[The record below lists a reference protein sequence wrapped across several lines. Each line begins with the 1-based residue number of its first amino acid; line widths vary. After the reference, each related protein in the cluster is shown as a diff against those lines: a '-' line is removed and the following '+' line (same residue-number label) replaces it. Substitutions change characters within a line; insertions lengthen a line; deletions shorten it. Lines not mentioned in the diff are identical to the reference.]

1 MISNTHLIARQQNQ
15 PRAIAIFATMQMN
28 MSRGMQAGQ
37 AFQLIPNELD
47 IKWLLENFFLKK
59 LFRGIA

>member
-1 MISNTHLIARQQNQ
+1 MITNTHLIARHSNQ
-15 PRAIAIFATMQMN
+15 PRAIAISANMQMN
-28 MSRGMQAGQ
+28 MSRETQAGQ

>member
-1 MISNTHLIARQQNQ
+1 MITSTHQITRQSNH
-15 PRAIAIFATMQMN
+15 PRAVAIAATMQMN
-28 MSRGMQAGQ
+28 VSRQMQGGQ

-59 LFRGIA
+59 LFRAIA

>member
-1 MISNTHLIARQQNQ
+1 MITNTHLITRRSYQA
-15 PRAIAIFATMQMN
+15 PALAISATMQMN
-28 MSRGMQAGQ
+28 IFRQMQGAQ

-59 LFRGIA
+59 LFRALA